1 MNPFVKTLK
10 KIAAAYNGVSL
21 ILRIAIGLV
30 VGVILALV
38 CPGATWLQELG
49 NLFVGALKGIA
60 PVLVF
65 VIVASALAQGT
76 SKLDRRFG
84 TVVWLYMLT
93 TFLAAILSVVTS
105 TIFPQTLVF
114 PEAAE
119 AEVIPQGLGE
129 VMHTLL
135 SNIVSNPISA
145 IMNGNY
151 IGILMWACL
160 FGVAMKKLGADSTK
174 VFLSNVSDA
183 VSTIVRWIINLAP
196 FGIMGLV
203 FTNVVSNGL
212 AIFTQYGKLLLLLVG
227 TMLFMALIINPI
239 IIFIYLR
246 CNPYPLVFRCLRES
260 GLTAFFTRSS
270 AANIPVNMAMCEKLG
285 LDKDFYSVS
294 IPLGATINMDGAAIT
309 ITIMTLAAANT
320 LGMQVSL
327 PAAILLSIMS
337 ALGACGASGVAHP
350 DGVLAVRH
358 LERHRDAGRRRRLH
372 HRRHSGLC
380 RDRAQLCGRRRVRRD
395 GRVSPVAQAGQAP
408 AGIPRRQEGVK
419 RQNVKTNKSA
429 PAQRAG
435 ALFARWCRTMVG
447 RDNFAFTLTNFVY
460 L

>member
-38 CPGATWLQELG
+38 CPGATWLRELG

-135 SNIVSNPISA
+135 ANIVSNPISA

-294 IPLGATINMDGAAIT
+294 IPLGATINMDGAGIT

-337 ALGACGASGVAHP
+337 ALGACGASGVAGGSLLLIP
-350 DGVLAVRH
+350 MACSLFGISNDIAMQVVGVGFIIGVIQDSVETALNS
-358 LERHRDAGRRRRLH
+358 AG
-372 HRRHSGLC
+372 
-380 RDRAQLCGRRRVRRD
+380 DV
-395 GRVSPVAQAGQAP
+395 
-408 AGIPRRQEGVK
+408 E
-419 RQNVKTNKSA
+419 
-429 PAQRAG
+429 
-435 ALFARWCRTMVG
+435 FAATAEYHQWLKQG
-447 RDNFAFTLTNFVY
+447 KPLPEFLGGKKK
-460 L
+460 